1 MRVPEN
7 FCIQRSDF
15 KFKNQKSVYHGK
27 VRDVYDLDDQ
37 LLMICSDRISAF
49 DHILPRPIP
58 YKGQVLN
65 QIAQYFLEASKNI
78 CPVWLMSCPDP
89 SVSVGI
95 KCEPIPIEIVVRGYL
110 AGHAWRQYRNGERS
124 VCAVRMRNGMKESE
138 EFDNPIIT
146 PTTKASAGHDLDIS
160 KAEILDQNIV
170 SKSILEQVYSY
181 ALSLYELG
189 SSMAQEKGLI
199 LVDTK
204 YEFGIHNGK
213 VTLMD
218 EVHTPDSSRYY
229 IADGYYERLENG
241 EPQIQLSKE
250 FVREW
255 LMRHGFQGH
264 DDQLMPEMPS
274 EFVWEISNRYI
285 ELYEKITGQVFVKH
299 DSQSIDERIK
309 KNLADYF

>member
-1 MRVPEN
+1 MAIPEN

-15 KFKNQKSVYHGK
+15 KFKNQKSVYYGK
-27 VRDVYDLDDQ
+27 VRDVYDLGNE

-65 QIAQYFLEASKNI
+65 QIAQYFLEDSKKI
-78 CPVWLMSCPDP
+78 CPVWLKSCPDP
-89 SVSVGI
+89 NVSVGI

-124 VCAVRMRNGMKESE
+124 ICGVRMRNSMKESE

-146 PTTKASAGHDLDIS
+146 PTTKASEGHDLDIS
-160 KAEILDQNIV
+160 KAEILEQKIV
-170 SKSILEQVYSY
+170 SKSILDQVYLY

-204 YEFGIHNGK
+204 YEFGLYDGE

-218 EVHTPDSSRYY
+218 EIHTPDSSRYY
-229 IADGYYERLENG
+229 ISDGYYDRLESG
-241 EPQIQLSKE
+241 ESQIQLSKE

-255 LMRHGFQGH
+255 LMRHGFQGLE
-264 DDQLMPEMPS
+264 DQFMPELPS

-285 ELYEKITGQVFVKH
+285 QLYEKLTGQTFVKH
-299 DSQSIDERIK
+299 DSLSIEERIK